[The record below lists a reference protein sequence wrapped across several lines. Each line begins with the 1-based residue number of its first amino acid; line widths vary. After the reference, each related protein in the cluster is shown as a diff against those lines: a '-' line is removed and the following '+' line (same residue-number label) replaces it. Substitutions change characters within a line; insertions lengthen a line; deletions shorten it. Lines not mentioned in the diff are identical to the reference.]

1 MQDREEGRRGSK
13 GEGGGERHKETGC
26 DMTLVLDQRNI
37 FHRQKHLSS

>member
-13 GEGGGERHKETGC
+13 GEGAERGTETGC

-37 FHRQKHLSS
+37 LHRQKHSSS